1 MDAIPASGWAQA
13 LPSRHELLRL
23 WLVRLFWVSLALV
36 LGGIAAVFS
45 TTVYLRIAQG
55 LPPYREFVRHLLF
68 IGFAGGLVLLLLFV
82 GLKSRP
88 IRRWARF
95 VIPIIYACS
104 LVLVALVKFSPWG
117 RSHDGAT
124 MTLAFGG
131 FSFQPSE
138 LLKLTVT
145 LYLAQLLCWWR
156 DPAGADEGES
166 RPQIDG
172 FGAWLRHLFSR
183 RTHRAVWPELPRRC
197 VLVMLLPV
205 FLTVVQKD
213 FGSASIILGV
223 GLVTLLLA
231 GVDWRQL
238 AASMALVA
246 VLLAG
251 IVFVKP
257 DFVAHI
263 RHRLDVYFALLQN
276 RPVDDNGA
284 GYQISQSR
292 GALALGGMFGR
303 GYLHSEQKLNRLPVS
318 TEDFVYPIMV
328 EEFGYAGG
336 VAIMLLFL
344 ALAWIGLNL
353 ANACRDPFNRTVI
366 AGLGL
371 ALCIQAMVNIGTTI
385 GTLPVT
391 GLTLPFFSEGGTSI
405 VVSILALGIMGA
417 LALSEMQPEAAGE
430 AIEHTTAIPAAPR

>member
-1 MDAIPASGWAQA
+1 MDAVTAGGWPQA
-13 LPSRHELLRL
+13 APTRYALLRL
-23 WLVRLFWVSLALV
+23 WLGRLAWISAALV
-36 LGGIAAVFS
+36 IAGIATVFS

-55 LPPYREFVRHLLF
+55 LSPYREFERHLF
-68 IGFAGGLVLLLLFV
+68 FVAFACGLVLFLLLV

-95 VIPIIYACS
+95 VIPVVYAFS
-104 LVLVALVKFSPWG
+104 IALVALVKFSHFG

-124 MTLAFGG
+124 MTLDFG
-131 FSFQPSE
+131 FISFQPSE
-138 LLKLTVT
+138 LLKLTVV

-156 DPAGADEGES
+156 DPAGAAADEV
-166 RPQIDG
+166 RPPVEG
-172 FGAWLRHLFSR
+172 VWSWLKHLFSR
-183 RTHRAVWPELPRRC
+183 RAHRAVWPELPRRC
-197 VLVMLLPV
+197 VLVLLLPV
-205 FLTVVQKD
+205 FLTVIQKD

-223 GLVTLLLA
+223 GVITLLLA
-231 GVDWRQL
+231 GVEWRQL

-246 VLLAG
+246 VLVSL
-251 IVFVKP
+251 IVFIKP

-263 RHRLDVYFALLQN
+263 RHRLDVYFALLLN
-276 RPVDDNGA
+276 KSVDDNGG
-284 GYQISQSR
+284 GYQITQSR

-303 GYLHSEQKLNRLPVS
+303 GYLKSEQKLNRLPVA
-318 TEDFVYPIMV
+318 TEDFVYPIIV

-336 VAIMLLFL
+336 VGVMLLFL
-344 ALAWIGLNL
+344 GLAWIGINL

-366 AGLGL
+366 AALGL

-391 GLTLPFFSEGGTSI
+391 GLTLPFFSAGGTSI

-417 LALSEMQPEAAGE
+417 LAISEMQPDESPHQAR
-430 AIEHTTAIPAAPR
+430 IP